1 MNYGSEDAEPFVEAA
16 AGVLKKEGR
25 PMKRSRVNAA
35 ETRLQLWALD
45 GFPEVRAGADLGQV
59 IVESLESNRLTP
71 SDGDVL
77 VVAQKVVSKAEGRV
91 VELASVRPRP
101 RAAALAAETGKDARE
116 IELILQESVAI
127 NRHRRGLIIAEHR
140 LGFTCANAG
149 VDHSNV
155 AGSEEVVSL
164 LPQDPDASA
173 RRIRDAV
180 ASAFGTTVGV
190 IISDSHGRPHRNGA
204 VGVAI
209 GVAGF
214 APLLSYVG
222 QADRYGYV
230 LRRTVEAVA
239 DELAGA
245 AGLLQGQADEG
256 RPVVLI
262 RGARLIRDG
271 GSAADL
277 VRPLE
282 EDLYR

>member
-1 MNYGSEDAEPFVEAA
+1 MTTTATRVE
-16 AGVLKKEGR
+16 
-25 PMKRSRVNAA
+25 
-35 ETRLQLWALD
+35 LWALD
-45 GFPEVRAGADLGQV
+45 GFPEVGVGSNLGQT
-59 IVESLESNRLTP
+59 IVVSLRSNRLAP
-71 SDGDVL
+71 AEGDVL

-91 VELASVRPRP
+91 VDLTSVRPGT
-101 RAAALAAETGKDARE
+101 RADVLAAETGKDPRE

-140 LGFTCANAG
+140 LGFICANAG

-155 AGSEEVVSL
+155 AGSDEVVSL
-164 LPQDPDASA
+164 LPDDPDASA
-173 RRIRDAV
+173 QRILDAIT
-180 ASAFGTTVGV
+180 AAFGVRVGV

-214 APLLSYVG
+214 APLLNYVG
-222 QADRYGYV
+222 QTDRYGYV
-230 LRRTVEAVA
+230 LRRTIEAVA

-245 AGLLQGQADEG
+245 AGLLQGQAAEG

-262 RGARLIRDG
+262 RGARLGPDG
-271 GSAADL
+271 GSATEL
-277 VRPLE
+277 VRSLE